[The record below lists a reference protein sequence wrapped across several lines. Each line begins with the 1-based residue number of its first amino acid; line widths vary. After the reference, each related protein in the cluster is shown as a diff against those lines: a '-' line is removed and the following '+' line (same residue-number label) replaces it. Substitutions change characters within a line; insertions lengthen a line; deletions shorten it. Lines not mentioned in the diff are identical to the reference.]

1 MHNYSE
7 CSLETLHQMAK
18 KAMLDVTKD
27 VLSEHYSEVEDPE
40 HKNIKVFAAQD
51 RVKMYIA
58 TNVADTTFYAF
69 NLDTLLKYKKRK
81 TLIKIIDACDTL
93 TYLIARNAWFNEG
106 LKELFYVQKEEK
118 RYSAKLATICIIV
131 RNLTQ
136 NAFVAINKGEV
147 TLVQDSAKAS
157 EFIATSD
164 NESALDDV
172 EDSVQKHFKD
182 DELKVFFNAKLIG
195 RTHAS

>member
-18 KAMLDVTKD
+18 KAMLDITKD
-27 VLSEHYSEVEDPE
+27 VLSEHYNDVEDPE
-40 HKNIKVFAAQD
+40 HQSIKVFAAQD

-58 TNVADTTFYAF
+58 TNVADLTFYAF
-69 NLDTLLKYKKRK
+69 DLNSLFKNKKRK
-81 TLIKIIDACDTL
+81 ILIKIIDACDSL

-131 RNLTQ
+131 RNITQ
-136 NAFVAINKGEV
+136 NAFVAINNGEA

-172 EDSVQKHFKD
+172 ESTIQEHFKD
-182 DELKVFFNAKLIG
+182 DELKVFFNAKLVG
-195 RTHAS
+195 RNHAS